1 MCLGR
6 GCWERRTN
14 ILFKVHWFGYS
25 FDSNGYKV
33 VYFTRTWNERAL
45 YPVLCNLLGYLGA
58 VWFGFFF
65 FLFFKLN
72 LCIQQGIVCITAAAP
87 EQPKQS
93 ATNEQIGSCQR
104 VTHLGDCT
112 AHWGCGI
119 LQCGKATKTHN
130 HFWNGLITVYW
141 SHLESNPRN
150 LPTLLL

>member
-1 MCLGR
+1 MATKWFTSQELGMR
-6 GCWERRTN
+6 ELCTLYSVTYWV
-14 ILFKVHWFGYS
+14 IWAQFGL
-25 FDSNGYKV
+25 V
-33 VYFTRTWNERAL
+33 
-45 YPVLCNLLGYLGA
+45 
-58 VWFGFFF
+58 FFF

>member
-1 MCLGR
+1 MATKWFTSQELGMR
-6 GCWERRTN
+6 ELCT
-14 ILFKVHWFGYS
+14 LYS
-25 FDSNGYKV
+25 VTYWVIWAQFV
-33 VYFTRTWNERAL
+33 FV
-45 YPVLCNLLGYLGA
+45 
-58 VWFGFFF
+58 FF

-119 LQCGKATKTHN
+119 LQCRKATKTHN

>member
-1 MCLGR
+1 MATKWFTSQELGMR
-6 GCWERRTN
+6 ELCT
-14 ILFKVHWFGYS
+14 LYS
-25 FDSNGYKV
+25 VTYWVIWAQFV
-33 VYFTRTWNERAL
+33 FV
-45 YPVLCNLLGYLGA
+45 
-58 VWFGFFF
+58 FF

>member
-1 MCLGR
+1 MATKWFTSQELGMR
-6 GCWERRTN
+6 ELCT
-14 ILFKVHWFGYS
+14 LYS
-25 FDSNGYKV
+25 VTYWV
-33 VYFTRTWNERAL
+33 IWAQ
-45 YPVLCNLLGYLGA
+45 
-58 VWFGFFF
+58 FGFLFF
-65 FLFFKLN
+65 PFFKLN